1 MVFQWHYFLWVLLQF
16 LELSTLTWSRLQ
28 CRASSCSLA
37 SSGSFSISMLI
48 TRTGT
53 SLLAAYDFIF
63 PVRICV
69 WRLNESPGLKYK
81 ITSRFPIYLRKY
93 HWLRAIKVVCGG
105 RGGGGWRTVTC
116 ALKPTKLVFGFG
128 HNQKTKI
135 KLDYLIC
142 KLVAFVPL
150 RQLFFP
156 YKWA

>member
-1 MVFQWHYFLWVLLQF
+1 MALFSLGSFATSGVIDVNLESSSVSCFFLFACLIWFLFHLDVNNANRHIPTRRLRYYF
-16 LELSTLTWSRLQ
+16 
-28 CRASSCSLA
+28 SCQNLFLA
-37 SSGSFSISMLI
+37 SKWKSRPEIK
-48 TRTGT
+48 T
-53 SLLAAYDFIF
+53 
-63 PVRICV
+63 
-69 WRLNESPGLKYK
+69 
-81 ITSRFPIYLRKY
+81 TSRFPIYLRKY